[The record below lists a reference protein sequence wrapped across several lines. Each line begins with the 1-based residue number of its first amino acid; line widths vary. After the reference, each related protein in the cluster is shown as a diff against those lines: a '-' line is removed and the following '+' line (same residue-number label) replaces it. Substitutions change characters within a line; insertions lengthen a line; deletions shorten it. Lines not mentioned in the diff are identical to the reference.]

1 MKRTGTMGDDDHY
14 FESHVK
20 YYRVRDG
27 KTDLDVPGCEE
38 RPPECGPGI
47 DRIAP
52 SRRQS
57 YPKLECD
64 PAILPGLG
72 SKENSLWNQEMAGV
86 VSKMSYDRTLSAN
99 FRISSLIM
107 AIAGLLDEERVM
119 VGHPIGR
126 EIESSGAISV
136 KSEVVRSSE
145 TIITAKTHSD
155 PGEFTA
161 ALINLIKSS

>member
-1 MKRTGTMGDDDHY
+1 MKKTGTMGDDDHY

-47 DRIAP
+47 DRITP
-52 SRRQS
+52 SNRQS

-64 PAILPGLG
+64 PAFLPGLG
-72 SKENSLWNQEMAGV
+72 SKESSLWNQETPV
-86 VSKMSYDRTLSAN
+86 VVRKMSYDRTSFSN
-99 FRISSLIM
+99 FRNTSLIM
-107 AIAGLLDEERVM
+107 AIAGMLDGERIM
-119 VGHPIGR
+119 VRHPIGT
-126 EIESSGAISV
+126 EIENSGAISV

-145 TIITAKTHSD
+145 IIITAKRNLTRVNLRQHS
-155 PGEFTA
+155 
-161 ALINLIKSS
+161 